1 MNIEITTELLENI
14 LIALKGAADDVRES
28 TTLEDKQLEFNYLT
42 GTLNGLLLL
51 GLKAWRYGDTW
62 NVARLVGDDEVML
75 ISENKI
81 VKND

>member
-14 LIALKGAADDVRES
+14 LIDLKGTADDVIES
-28 TTLEDKQLEFNYLT
+28 TTPEDKSHEFNYLL
-42 GTLNGLLLL
+42 GTLNGLWLL
-51 GLKAWRYGDTW
+51 GLKAWRCGDTW
-62 NVARLVGDDEVML
+62 NVARLIGDDEVLL

>member
-14 LIALKGAADDVRES
+14 LIALKGAADDVCES
-28 TTLEDKQLEFNYLT
+28 SAPEDKHLEYNYLT
-42 GTLNGLLLL
+42 GTLNGLWLL
-51 GLKAWRYGDTW
+51 GLKAWKCGDTW
-62 NVARLVGDDEVML
+62 NVARLIGDDEVLL